1 MFEHQ
6 NATGSCQCQRA
17 TRAAFADN
25 DRHKR
30 HAQLQAFI
38 RAACNGFGL
47 SALFGTDTRISPGR
61 IDQRDDRQVET
72 LGHIHNANG
81 LTVPFGPRHAEI
93 VLQPVLR
100 I

>member
-6 NATGSCQCQRA
+6 DATGSCQCQRA
-17 TRAAFADN
+17 TRASFADN

-30 HAQLQAFI
+30 YAQLQAFI
-38 RAACNGFGL
+38 RAACNGFRL
-47 SALFGTDTRISPGR
+47 SALFSTDTRISPGC
-61 IDQRDDRQVET
+61 IDQSDDRQVET

-81 LTVPFGPRHAEI
+81 LAVPFRPRHAEI

-100 I
+100 V